1 MIAFRSLFAVIAA
14 GSIVGCSGNDDSQRT
29 TDQAVV
35 DDVSQKDVVKVAV
48 GSKDHTTL
56 VTAIKAAELVDAL
69 SNAGPFTVFA
79 PTNAAFG
86 ALPPGTV
93 EDLVK
98 PENKNKLSDIL
109 YHHVALSA
117 QEDEAL
123 RGKTQLQ
130 MFDGAMLPLE
140 VKDGALYIDGAK
152 VLASIRAST
161 RSSCP
166 SNITP
171 THLHARSPR
180 RTASLP
186 DSRRPV
192 RRAHFGH
199 SAP

>member
-29 TDQAVV
+29 TDQAEAPAGAGQSGVV

-152 VLASIRAST
+152 VLASIRAS
-161 RSSCP
+161 
-166 SNITP
+166 NGVV
-171 THLHARSPR
+171 HVVDKVL
-180 RTASLP
+180 LP
-186 DSRRPV
+186 K
-192 RRAHFGH
+192 
-199 SAP
+199 